1 MDVQISV
8 LGGEDNNHAA
18 AAVNADLVIVDK
30 QQPVRRSTRH
40 ARAKP

>member
-18 AAVNADLVIVDK
+18 AAVNADFVIVDK